1 MHEICSSNLTHC
13 PALVYSVFHTHFVKA
28 VIIKEGTVFKHC
40 WDSWVE
46 IQALVWVKIGI
57 ACVATT
63 FSNGDIY
70 LGFVVP
76 LQKSLQQGKAQH
88 FLTRTNTKVDSP
100 IHGLS
105 GSAQSLKH
113 VEILPFN
120 SLKAL
125 RFEKTEALNTTT
137 ESKRIFVKLNLSIAV
152 QGSLLQ
158 RT

>member
-1 MHEICSSNLTHC
+1 MFIKSDSLSRLSLQCLSYPFRESSNNQRRHC
-13 PALVYSVFHTHFVKA
+13 IQTLLRQLGRNTGSGLSKNWHSMRS
-28 VIIKEGTVFKHC
+28 HC
-40 WDSWVE
+40 
-46 IQALVWVKIGI
+46 I
-57 ACVATT
+57 
-63 FSNGDIY
+63 FNGDIY

-88 FLTRTNTKVDSP
+88 FLTRTNTNVDSP